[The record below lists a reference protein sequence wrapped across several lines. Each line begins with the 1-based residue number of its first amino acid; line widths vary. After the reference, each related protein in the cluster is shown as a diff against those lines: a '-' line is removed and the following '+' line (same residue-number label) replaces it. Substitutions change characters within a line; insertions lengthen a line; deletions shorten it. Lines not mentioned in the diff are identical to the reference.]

1 MLLPPFDGTRNSC
14 ASRRVFNPYAGQLTR
29 LAHHK
34 SASFQ
39 LAIAN
44 SLLAGGTFLS
54 LSVALPLCATGSFA
68 SMDCAGNARLH
79 TKIDFLDLFV
89 ALKIGRLALDGDA
102 TGLQNVSIVGDA
114 ERKRDRLLGEQ

>member
-1 MLLPPFDGTRNSC
+1 MRLVGSSILMPGSLPGLRTT
-14 ASRRVFNPYAGQLTR
+14 SRQVSNLQSPT
-29 LAHHK
+29 H
-34 SASFQ
+34 
-39 LAIAN
+39 
-44 SLLAGGTFLS
+44 SLPARTFLS

-89 ALKIGRLALDGDA
+89 ALKVGRLALDGDA

>member
-1 MLLPPFDGTRNSC
+1 MRVSSGLQSLCRAAYPAC
-14 ASRRVFNPYAGQLTR
+14 APQVGKFPTCNRQLTPCR
-29 LAHHK
+29 R
-34 SASFQ
+34 
-39 LAIAN
+39 
-44 SLLAGGTFLS
+44 
-54 LSVALPLCATGSFA
+54 ALFSCSPPISPLCATGSFA

-89 ALKIGRLALDGDA
+89 ALKVGRLALDGDA